1 MDASS
6 ARDGPD
12 GARID
17 HIGPVVVSEEEH
29 VMDESN
35 VPEASSHP
43 LIDAVREGDA
53 GRIRVLLDNGADVA
67 ARDGDDWAALDW
79 AAGGGDL
86 AIIRM
91 LLDHGTDP
99 FAVGREQRRPY
110 QIALAAGHLEAARV
124 LRQAEDDADPDGPA
138 DRSWRP
144 YCRAYLAAQVRQY
157 PGWASQARSSGGT
170 PGEAT
175 AGQDAD
181 AVVFLHDD
189 LTVTSSMRRGEDV
202 LFDAVTAEWERFCS
216 QELGFRVPDEMD
228 LVPESPPTA
237 PNGPASPGQP

>member
-1 MDASS
+1 MHE
-6 ARDGPD
+6 P
-12 GARID
+12 
-17 HIGPVVVSEEEH
+17 H
-29 VMDESN
+29 
-35 VPEASSHP
+35 VPEASRHP

-53 GRIRVLLDNGADVA
+53 DRVRTLLDDGADVA

-79 AAGGGDL
+79 AAGRGDL
-86 AIIRM
+86 AIIAM
-91 LLDHGTDP
+91 LLDHGSDP

-124 LRQAEDDADPDGPA
+124 LRQAEDEADPDGPA

-157 PGWASQARSSGGT
+157 PGWASQARSGDGT

-202 LFDAVTAEWERFCS
+202 LFDAVTAEWERFCT

-228 LVPESPPTA
+228 LVPDGPSAA
-237 PNGPASPGQP
+237 PNGPARPGQP